1 MLHLSGKC
9 TFVKIK
15 FDRYNVI
22 FSRKKNLF
30 AKRNGRS
37 LCGLTGDTILLI
49 CLLKQQIKEDVQF
62 DPL

>member
-22 FSRKKNLF
+22 FSRKKKHSSEKGMVAPCAVLL
-30 AKRNGRS
+30 G
-37 LCGLTGDTILLI
+37 THTLI
-49 CLLKQQIKEDVQF
+49 CLLKQQIKEDVQI

>member
-9 TFVKIK
+9 TFAKIK

-22 FSRKKNLF
+22 FPRKKNPLR
-30 AKRNGRS
+30 KKEWSLPVRS
-37 LCGLTGDTILLI
+37 YWGHILLI